1 MLLSIY
7 VIQSAVVG
15 IFVPSMNTRNQI
27 SSIFSYFRSN
37 EKDRRCDFM
46 KHELCKTTRLQVL
59 FYSMQDKIHFNL
71 IVDLNTKL
79 NLAIDFKSHLC
90 VTRVLKRL

>member
-1 MLLSIY
+1 
-7 VIQSAVVG
+7 
-15 IFVPSMNTRNQI
+15 
-27 SSIFSYFRSN
+27 
-37 EKDRRCDFM
+37 M

>member
-1 MLLSIY
+1 
-7 VIQSAVVG
+7 
-15 IFVPSMNTRNQI
+15 
-27 SSIFSYFRSN
+27 
-37 EKDRRCDFM
+37 M

-59 FYSMQDKIHFNL
+59 FYSVQDKIHFNL

-90 VTRVLKRL
+90 VTRVLKRF